1 MLLNTKILITAGLL
15 SGVVIL
21 ASMTSVNQQQQQE
34 ARKFTNLKI
43 LPKNI
48 TERQLDNI
56 MNNWRRSLGVQCGFC
71 HARNTETNKTDF
83 ASDAKPEKL
92 MARKMFLMAAKINKK
107 YFDAKKDSLGMVM
120 ESSVSCNTC
129 HHGVSHPE
137 VALSAQPPR
146 GGGGPGGPG
155 GGQRGPGGQAYP
167 GGQGGQGGA
176 SGATGQTGAT
186 ATPPSHTY

>member
-1 MLLNTKILITAGLL
+1 MHLNTKIIAMAGLL
-15 SGVVIL
+15 SGVVLL
-21 ASMTSVNQQQQQE
+21 ASMTSIQQQQPPPQQQQQE
-34 ARKFTNLKI
+34 HKYTNLKV
-43 LPKNI
+43 LPKHISN
-48 TERQLDNI
+48 RDLGAI
-56 MNNWRRSLGVQCGFC
+56 MNTWRRSLGVQCTFC
-71 HARNTETNKTDF
+71 HARNTETNQTDF

-146 GGGGPGGPG
+146 GGGQG
-155 GGQRGPGGQAYP
+155 AP
-167 GGQGGQGGA
+167 GGQGGQRPPGGQGGNPA
-176 SGATGQTGAT
+176 GQGGGTT
-186 ATPPSHTY
+186 TTPPPHTF